1 MIQAVRRPTLVI
13 AGTGMAGGRLVEEI
27 LTHAPDRFQIR
38 MFGADP
44 QTLADRILLS
54 CMADGFDD
62 PEQLQLRPAQWFEE
76 RGILVHS
83 GIKAEH
89 IDREQRVVVGG
100 GGKVVEPYDL
110 LVLATGARPPV
121 SPLEGTD
128 LQGVFVLRTL
138 DDWLAAGAF
147 AHECDRAIIL
157 GRGRLG
163 PLVERS
169 LSKLGLDVLV
179 IENAVRLVG
188 EGIVRGVELSD
199 GTVIEADL
207 VVMDTGDRPNV
218 DTARQAGLDIGHG
231 VLIDEQMRTSD
242 MDIYA
247 LGECA
252 QPRRGEQTPVVGQA
266 KLLAGL
272 LVGTGPEVP
281 PAPEESAKNK
291 IESMK
296 LEKDGLDC
304 LPDVLKLAPANNW
317 QEMTEDDKHRAKW
330 HGLFFRKQTPGHFM
344 MRLRCNAGQMTAAQF
359 RVIADVSDE
368 FGKGFV
374 DITTRQQI
382 QLRWFTLQDV
392 EEIWRRL
399 AEVGLHSRQTGMDNV
414 RGVCGCPVAGLTPN
428 ELFDASDVVKQLS
441 DLILGNREFTNL
453 PRKFNVTITA
463 CLENCCHTETQD
475 IALVPAYR
483 ELEDG
488 KVDGFNVFVGGKQG
502 SGGYQPA
509 AALDVFV
516 RREDAAPVCGEIIRV
531 FRDHGSRATR
541 NRARLAFLVEDRGI
555 DWMRAEVERRWGRP
569 LLKAGTDLRKPH
581 HVDHLGIHPQKHRA
595 SDMGPRLYCAGMLVP
610 VGRITSAQLRGV
622 ADLAERYGNGDIRV
636 TVGQNLVIANIPEDR
651 IGGFSDEPLLK
662 ELQID
667 PSPVMRGLVA
677 CTGTDYCHLALIETK
692 GWAVEVA
699 RELEK
704 RTAGKKVKP
713 LTIHWSGCSAGCGL
727 HQVATIG
734 LQGCRSRVEGQVVDA
749 AHVCVNGKTGPDPVV
764 ATDLMY
770 DVPCEQLADA
780 LEPLVRYLP
789 RS

>member
-27 LTHAPDRFQIR
+27 LTNAPERFHIR

-44 QTLADRILLS
+44 QTLADRVLLS
-54 CMADGFDD
+54 CMLDGVADA
-62 PEQLQLRPAQWFEE
+62 EQFQLRPMQWFEE
-76 RGILVHS
+76 RGVLVHA
-83 GIKAEH
+83 GVKAEQ
-89 IDREQRVVVGG
+89 IDREQRLVVGG

-110 LVLATGARPPV
+110 LVLATG
-121 SPLEGTD
+121 SKPLVPALPGAD

-138 DDWLAAGAF
+138 DDWLGVGAF
-147 AHECDRAIIL
+147 AHECDRAVIL
-157 GRGRLG
+157 GGGRLG
-163 PLVERS
+163 LLAERS
-169 LSKLGLDVLV
+169 LSKLGLEVAIV
-179 IENAVRLVG
+179 EKVAHVHG
-188 EGIVRGVELSD
+188 EGFVRGVELPD
-199 GTVIEADL
+199 GTILDADL
-207 VVMDTGDRPNV
+207 LVLAGGDHPNV
-218 DTARQAGLDIGHG
+218 EPARLAGLEIAHG
-231 VLIDEQMRTSD
+231 VLVDDQMRTSD
-242 MDIYA
+242 LDIYA

-252 QPRRGEQTPVVGQA
+252 QPRIGDAPPVIGQA
-266 KLLAGL
+266 RLLAGL
-272 LVGTGPEVP
+272 LVGTGPELP
-281 PAPEESAKNK
+281 PPPEESAKNK
-291 IESMK
+291 VETTK
-296 LEKDGLDC
+296 QDKDGLDC
-304 LPDVLKLAPANNW
+304 LPDILKLAPANNW
-317 QEMTEDDKHRAKW
+317 QELTEDDKHRAKW

-344 MRLRCNAGQMTAAQF
+344 MRLRANAGQMTAQQF
-359 RVIADVSDE
+359 RVIADISDE

-382 QLRWFTLQDV
+382 QLRWFALRDV

-399 AEVGLHSRQTGMDNV
+399 ELVGIHSKQTGMDNV
-414 RGVCGCPVAGLTPN
+414 RGVCGCPVAGLTPS
-428 ELFDASDVVKQLS
+428 ELFDASPVVKELS
-441 DLILGNREFTNL
+441 DLIVGNREFTNL

-488 KVDGFNVFVGGKQG
+488 KIDGFNIFVGGKQG
-502 SGGYQPA
+502 SGGYAPA
-509 AALDVFV
+509 TPLDVFV
-516 RREDAAPVCGEIIRV
+516 RREEAAALSGEIIRV

-541 NRARLAFLVEDRGI
+541 NRARLAFLIEDRGI
-555 DWMRAEVERRWGRP
+555 AWLRAEVERRWGRA
-569 LLKAGTDLRKPH
+569 LLKSGTDLRKPH

-595 SDMGPRLYCAGMLVP
+595 SDGGPQLYYAGMLVP

-622 ADLAERYGNGDIRV
+622 ADLADRHGNGDIRI
-636 TVGQNLVIANIPEDR
+636 TPGQNIIIANIPEGH
-651 IGGFSDEPLLK
+651 IGALADEPLLK
-662 ELQID
+662 ELEID

-692 GWAVEVA
+692 GWAVQVA

-704 RTAGKKVKP
+704 RTAGQKLKP

-727 HQVATIG
+727 HQVSTIG
-734 LQGCRSRVEGQVVDA
+734 LQGCRSRVNGQVLDA
-749 AHVCVNGKTGPDPVV
+749 AHVCVNGKTGPEPVV